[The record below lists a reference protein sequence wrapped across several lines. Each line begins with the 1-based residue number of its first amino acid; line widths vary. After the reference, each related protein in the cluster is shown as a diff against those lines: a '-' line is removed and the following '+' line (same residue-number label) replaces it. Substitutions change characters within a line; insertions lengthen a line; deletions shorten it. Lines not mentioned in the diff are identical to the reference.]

1 MAYAAAAGFAAAFVW
16 ICFLQNSPSP
26 CAFSAFAEHSV
37 FSQRTRSCFVSVSS
51 CGCPLCGHESLDI
64 TALSLLWSLLQSCPS
79 VCGRIRTNSSY
90 FESWPPTCLWLHP
103 TNHQRFALWSPLSPG
118 SLTHPQLYISYRLCD
133 TAPSPQTL
141 PSSFFPELCLQGAA
155 KAPGLITGS
164 PFPFLFAFA

>member
-1 MAYAAAAGFAAAFVW
+1 MAYAAAAGFTAAFVW

-26 CAFSAFAEHSV
+26 RAFSAFAEHSV

-51 CGCPLCGHESLDI
+51 RGCPVCGHESLDI
-64 TALSLLWSLLQSCPS
+64 TAPSLLWSLLQSCPS

-118 SLTHPQLYISYRLCD
+118 WAASHIHSCTFLTGCVTLPRHLR
-133 TAPSPQTL
+133 PSPPHFSL
-141 PSSFFPELCLQGAA
+141 N
-155 KAPGLITGS
+155 
-164 PFPFLFAFA
+164 FAFKVQPRHPG